1 VQTLTETIIHQ
12 GLANKILSERQLERA
27 TLTGPSSR
35 YGLVNRALRSNEL
48 VRIRRGLYVLAPRY
62 RTEPPHPF
70 AIAQSLAPGSYVSFE
85 SALSYHGWIPES
97 VPVLASVV
105 PGRKSSTLEH
115 PTLGSFAFHPLALNR
130 GHFLELVER
139 RQLGSQVALVAKPLR
154 ALMDLVAFRKLQWQG
169 LAWLTEGMRIEPQNL
184 RTITREDI
192 ETLSKVYKHIRTN
205 EFLRSLASALD
216 Q

>member
-1 VQTLTETIIHQ
+1 
-12 GLANKILSERQLERA
+12 
-27 TLTGPSSR
+27 
-35 YGLVNRALRSNEL
+35 
-48 VRIRRGLYVLAPRY
+48 
-62 RTEPPHPF
+62 
-70 AIAQSLAPGSYVSFE
+70 
-85 SALSYHGWIPES
+85 
-97 VPVLASVV
+97 VV

-115 PTLGSFAFHPLALNR
+115 PTLGSFAFHPLALNHI
-130 GHFLELVER
+130 HFLELVER

-169 LAWLTEGMRIEPQNL
+169 LAWLTQGMRIEPQNL